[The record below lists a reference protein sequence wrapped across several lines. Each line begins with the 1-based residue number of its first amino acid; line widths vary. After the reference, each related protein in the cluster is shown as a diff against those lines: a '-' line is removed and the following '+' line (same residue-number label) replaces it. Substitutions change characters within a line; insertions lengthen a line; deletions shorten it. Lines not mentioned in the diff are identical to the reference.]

1 MKKSFLTLIILT
13 IILFCGCGSEVRQII
28 SFDDLKSA
36 RIGVWPGGLYEKLA
50 RNYFPNA
57 QYISLEGTV
66 NFIEGLRQHKID
78 AFIIGKA
85 YADNFKN
92 KGIDVKYL
100 PQSLG
105 DVPISYI
112 FPKNEHG
119 QNLCNQMNE
128 FLAKVEASG
137 ELDALKQKW
146 FSDNESDKIFTKTP
160 STGANGKI
168 KIATNADGPPFI
180 YLRNQQVVGYEA
192 ELIDK
197 FCAAYGYDYEIKVEF
212 FPAMLADVTEEKV
225 NVGMNAVEIMPEREQ
240 NVYFANPDYIEQ
252 AVVIVEAEYA
262 GGENF
267 FAAITKRIQISLLDE
282 NRWKLI
288 LEGAEQTIS
297 ITLASIIFGTL
308 LGLAM
313 YMLYREGNRLAKKI
327 IDGIYRTLQ
336 GVPILVML
344 MFFYYVIFGSLN
356 VPASFVAVIVFSIVL
371 SVSVFI
377 ILKDGAD
384 SISKGQMEAA
394 LSLGYSERRAFVK
407 FILPQVIR
415 NNFKQYQ
422 LALNINLMETAL
434 VGYISVQDLT
444 RVADLIRALTYDA
457 FVPLVTIT
465 IVYLLLSRL
474 LLFATDLIE
483 QRINPKNRS
492 REKILEGVTSVRS

>member
-1 MKKSFLTLIILT
+1 MKKFFALIFLTAILI
-13 IILFCGCGSEVRQII
+13 CGCQNEGKQIN
-28 SFDDLKSA
+28 SFDDLKHA

-50 RNYFPNA
+50 RNHFPNA
-57 QYISLEGTV
+57 QYISLEGTGD
-66 NFIEGLRQHKID
+66 FIEGLKQHKID
-78 AFIIGKA
+78 AFVIGKA
-85 YADNFKN
+85 YADNFKSM
-92 KGIDVKYL
+92 GIDVKYL

-105 DVPISYI
+105 DAPLSYI
-112 FPKNEHG
+112 FPKTERG

-137 ELDALKQKW
+137 ELDALKKKW
-146 FSDNESDKIFTKTP
+146 FSNKESDKIFTRTP
-160 STGANGKI
+160 STGTLGKI
-168 KIATNADGPPFI
+168 TIATNADGAPFNYI
-180 YLRNQQVVGYEA
+180 HNQQVVGYEA

-240 NVYFANPDYIEQ
+240 NVYYAKPNYIEQ
-252 AVVIVEAEYA
+252 AVVVIEAEYA

-282 NRWKLI
+282 NRWI
-288 LEGAEQTIS
+288 LLAKGVEQTIY

-344 MFFYYVIFGSLN
+344 MFFYYVIFGSVN

-377 ILKDGAD
+377 IIKDGAK
-384 SISKGQMEAA
+384 SISIGQTEAA
-394 LSLGYSERRAFVK
+394 LSLGYSGRRAFMK
-407 FILPQVIR
+407 FILPQIVR
-415 NNFKQYQ
+415 NSFRQYQ
-422 LALNINLMETAL
+422 LALNITLMETAI

-444 RVADLIRALTYDA
+444 KMADLIRARTYDA
-457 FVPLVTIT
+457 FVPLIAIA
-465 IVYLLLSRL
+465 IVYGILSRL
-474 LLFATDLIE
+474 LLFATDRIE
-483 QRINPKNRS
+483 HKINPKNRS
-492 REKILEGVTSVRS
+492 REKILKGVKL